1 MKKISKILVILL
13 INIVCILANSGVS
26 YGENQNLPSLQ
37 TLISN
42 LGTDVEE
49 KINNSNSDS
58 QVLINGDT
66 GVRYQSN
73 FYEVMA
79 NNSIL
84 SKDDTYT
91 YCISRG
97 IGNLGQAGGDKG
109 YYNMQL
115 CIIISKEGI
124 FYNSAS
130 AHNASHY
137 NSSQLDKISWE
148 EAKEDYG
155 DQFVAA
161 AKKMYYILKADK
173 KYGTNHNA
181 DTADSSHRLWVDCYT
196 PYKKADGSPLV
207 LTVKATE
214 RQYAIWMTINPLL
227 DYDGFIFRGTGALE
241 YNKKG
246 QILFGGSCDLL
257 SETEEAY
264 KNNKIK
270 IDEPVYMW
278 ILQAPEGTEE
288 GLYQDILVGGTRDK
302 TITNKGSITVNKVD
316 STTNKPISSN
326 VKFSLCK
333 YENGRYEH
341 ISTKSIVNGS
351 VTFSNLDLGIKYAV
365 FEYENTN
372 TGYDLSNQGMEFKTF
387 YGKDTSGNY
396 NSWSKPFC
404 FEKYLSQEDFS
415 STWTVPNK
423 KSEPPKGSITV
434 NKVDSITNK
443 PISSNVK
450 FSLCKYENGRYEH
463 ISTRSIVNGSVTF
476 SDLELGITYA
486 VFEYENTNS
495 GYNLNNQGLQFKTF
509 YGMDT
514 SGNYSSWSKP
524 FCFEKYLSQDDFSST
539 WTVPNKKSEPPK
551 GSITVKK
558 VDSISGKIIS
568 SNVKFSLCKWVN
580 GRYEHISTQSI
591 DKGSVTFSNL
601 ELGIKYA
608 VFEYENTNPGYDLDK
623 QGIKYETFYGTNTS
637 GNFDSWSRPLCF
649 TKELTESYQT
659 HTETVKNKQ
668 KGSIKIKKI
677 DQDGKPISGI
687 SFDLIEGN
695 YTGDGGTYTG
705 KTGDKLYVGLDG
717 KIKTGRTNGNGELTF
732 DNLEIGSYT
741 IRETWSIK
749 ESYKRNIG
757 YKTTLITLTSTN
769 RDNTYYYDNP
779 IGNTDYGGLTLD
791 AKVDKYTGKPL
802 SGVGF
807 KLYQGNAVKY
817 TLGDTD
823 GNGKTSSSSS
833 IGRNSSITLKNA
845 YGIEVDTM
853 YTIVPGEY
861 DLYEY
866 KNPNEG
872 YNIRFQGQYYVSGK
886 GAYIGKV
893 TISKGQITNIANLTY
908 TYKNENTGKNETV
921 KYNINEPFA
930 SIYLH
935 KYIEELNSEGTL
947 IRKPLAGAKF
957 KLYQND
963 KVVKLKNTTDTGYTE
978 EFESVL
984 SEDGT
989 DAKVTIERIPAG
1001 IYYVYEVQSFD
1012 KNGKEL
1018 VDLTIQPGY
1027 DASKNAVKIAKVTI
1041 SEAGEATVVLV
1052 SDTKQI
1058 MGTDNKQHYYRGYAI
1073 VKQTVTNGKGAETK
1087 VGLYITNRRYIQVS
1101 GYVWEDIGPD
1111 TKVPGNGNDKYKD
1124 SNTEKDKKISG
1135 MKVSLHKK
1143 GKNKALETV
1152 KTDNN
1157 GDYKFTTLIPSI
1169 ELKNGE
1175 YFVKFQYSEYG
1186 ARNIAE
1192 YSERKKYLYIPVN
1205 SIFDK
1210 TNGSKALTV
1219 EMLEE
1224 ADNAL
1229 FQNKE
1234 AVTGYADNG
1243 ADNAITNIY
1252 NQFKQNKI
1260 KVSDWIKYDT
1270 GDSIPTLHY
1279 INLGIRQ
1286 LIHPEFTIDQTID
1299 HALLTVNGYK
1309 YKYIYG
1315 NDGDEKN
1322 YDPNDTARPTVRW
1335 QSETDISTYCLREIY
1350 PSDLPQNGVNTELQI
1365 VYKINITNNTDIDI
1379 ASIYKENAMFID
1391 SLTNTYDAT
1400 RYTLI
1405 PETVIERVENNN
1417 KITEIYNWNGATI
1430 QKDSSNNRSQGT
1442 TTLNM
1447 AKTTTFNDGIKSKE
1461 TKTVYIAF
1469 KVKNEAL
1476 NDLLNNPNGIV
1487 EDFPT
1492 KAIASVYHEYTRY
1505 DYSWKDPKE
1514 NKGEKQSS
1522 WHTWFNV
1529 EGRKHKSV
1537 VDTKEDAAPYL
1548 ALKLHNPNE
1557 QRTISGIVFKDDKD
1571 ENKYKTTGEVLG
1583 DGLFDDSENV
1593 ISGVKVELLNK
1604 QDSTPAKRS
1613 VLKNKSLNEYEI
1625 QETTSEVTTEKGEY
1639 SFVGVVPGEYFVRF
1653 TYGNGTQRIV
1663 DTAGNE
1669 IENGIIYSNGYKSTI
1684 ITPTTVKNMVKDE
1697 RYNGLDM
1704 KLDQNLKNSIWYL
1717 NSEIERSNKA
1727 VDKNISFEY
1736 ESQIDFRTKNATRD
1750 EYAQDRLAETPFIS
1764 VQIEFNTS
1772 NEGIAS
1778 YYNDKFSNM
1787 NFGIIEKPK
1796 VEMTIRK
1803 EITNI
1808 KLAYNNGQGL
1818 LNGNPT
1824 ANIPYVSNLD
1834 EDWTD
1839 SGSRY
1844 VKIETKDSNIYGA
1857 TLDVIYS
1864 ITVENASD
1872 LTYTTE
1878 DYYKF
1883 GTKPKL
1889 NNSNTQIDESK
1900 EAKVYVN
1907 SVLEYLDP
1915 LLKIKRYSDIEENN
1929 GEEYTYNKDMDSKE
1943 IDINKT
1949 TANSSY
1955 KVARGTL
1962 AEKES
1967 SSDKEKNELISKYT
1981 KVYELGNNE
1990 EKQYKINN
1998 AELRTKKVSSEQST
2012 TKLQV
2017 VATRLLSN
2025 ENDDLDYIS
2034 YAQLSTVTTAR
2045 NAYSDPTAAPLVS
2058 AEVAANQPYGDIPE
2072 DSSTLTITPS
2082 TGLNKNMDY
2091 YIAGIILL
2099 STLGAVVV
2107 CVKKI
2112 RK

>member
-66 GVRYQSN
+66 GVRYQAN

-97 IGNLGQAGGDKG
+97 IGNLGQAGCDKG

-246 QILFGGSCDLL
+246 QILYGGSCDLL

-372 TGYDLSNQGMEFKTF
+372 TGYDLSNQGME
-387 YGKDTSGNY
+387 
-396 NSWSKPFC
+396 
-404 FEKYLSQEDFS
+404 
-415 STWTVPNK
+415 
-423 KSEPPKGSITV
+423 
-434 NKVDSITNK
+434 
-443 PISSNVK
+443 
-450 FSLCKYENGRYEH
+450 
-463 ISTRSIVNGSVTF
+463 
-476 SDLELGITYA
+476 
-486 VFEYENTNS
+486 
-495 GYNLNNQGLQFKTF
+495 FKTF

-861 DLYEY
+861 DLFEY

-872 YNIRFQGQYYVSGK
+872 YNIRFQGQKYVQGK

-908 TYKNENTGKNETV
+908 TYKNENTGKNENV

-935 KYIEELNSEGTL
+935 KYVEELNSNNIA

-963 KVVKLKNTTDTGYTE
+963 QVVKLRNVTDTGYTE

-989 DAKVTIERIPAG
+989 DAVVTIERIPAG
-1001 IYYVYEVQSFD
+1001 KYYVYEVPSFD
-1012 KNGKEL
+1012 KNGNEL

-1027 DASKNAVKIAKVTI
+1027 EPEKNAVKIAEVTI

-1058 MGTDNKQHYYRGYAI
+1058 MATDNKQHNYRYYAI
-1073 VKQTVTNGKGAETK
+1073 VKKKASAETK

-1135 MKVSLHKK
+1135 MEVSLHKK
-1143 GKNKALETV
+1143 GKNGAIETV
-1152 KTDNN
+1152 QTDNK
-1157 GDYKFTTLIPSI
+1157 GDYKFTTLIPSVG
-1169 ELKNGE
+1169 LKNGE
-1175 YFVKFQYSEYG
+1175 YFVKFKYSEYG
-1186 ARNIAE
+1186 ARNITE

-1205 SIFDK
+1205 SVFDK

-1260 KVSDWIKYDT
+1260 EVSDWIKYDT

-1417 KITEIYNWNGATI
+1417 KITEKYNWNGATI

-1476 NDLLNNPNGIV
+1476 NDLLNHPNGIV

-1557 QRTISGIVFKDDKD
+1557 QRTISGIVFKDDRD

-1625 QETTSEVTTEKGEY
+1625 QETTSEVTTGKGEY

-1824 ANIPYVSNLD
+1824 ADIPYVSNLD

-1857 TLDVIYS
+1857 TLEVIYS

-1872 LTYTTE
+1872 LTYITE
-1878 DYYKF
+1878 DYYRF
-1883 GTKPKL
+1883 GTQPKL
-1889 NNSNTQIDESK
+1889 NNSNTQIDDSK

-1962 AEKES
+1962 AKKES

-2112 RK
+2112 MK